1 MIIFDRNHSEV
12 SKMEENSSL
21 NNEKSLETE
30 EANSSSDEEV
40 VFEVTLID
48 LNEGGNNQNVDIR
61 LPIKG
66 LENFGFTCYFNAV
79 MQVLSQSSYFIQALK
94 DLYAHDC
101 KWKIPQLIVRNGH
114 VEEDSNSEALK
125 ITLHRQSPF
134 ISIFLELVRRITSNS
149 GESGSVNPN
158 LVFLFLEKEDS
169 FWVTLYSSN
178 FALNITFFLK
188 HILDFIKDC
197 SQSEFDYMDQQD
209 SHDFLRLF
217 LNVIGLEETERNKEA
232 LYSYFRATFYKSDFD
247 ENDKKLIEAYEYYAS
262 HTVVNKTF
270 GGLLISVIFCKE
282 CGTCYPRLEPF
293 MDLSLPLVQENQ
305 ESNQLVAFLRGGIQ
319 IEDCKGQD
327 MEENNK
333 KWTYSSDSL
342 NFKRQ
347 KKKMEHLEE
356 IETKRLKTNQLAEVE
371 NENENIHLNEFETLS
386 NSNLSG
392 HIDEDAKKNHIQENF
407 IQINEINNNEID
419 AVTDNSKKIDSSTA
433 TDNFTKISTSEKN
446 VAGLNKK
453 MDSLSLSVTEMI
465 CNANY
470 KCIVQSFSNV
480 DNRLSPTTT
489 FESNENNEN
498 QTCNLTESQIKEII
512 SNSLIPLK
520 SETNRNSS
528 EYTLDSCLQN
538 FTKPE
543 LLTDDNKYNCEKC
556 TEIKRQEIGVENLRV
571 YSNASKHLLI
581 FSPPPILT
589 LHLKRF
595 QLVGMNF
602 CKMEENVKFPLILDI
617 SPYCSSSSLILP
629 HMASVKEEI
638 LYSLYGIVEHSGSLD
653 GGHYIAY
660 VKVSK
665 RILNHSFIPKFPL
678 DQYNLEQLLQKCC
691 KTNSSQNIVED
702 IENTEEKQWYCIND
716 ERVKEVSEDKVLKCE
731 AYLLFYERIK

>member
-1 MIIFDRNHSEV
+1 MIIFDRTHSEV

-21 NNEKSLETE
+21 NNEKSLETK
-30 EANSSSDEEV
+30 EANSSSDEDV
-40 VFEVTLID
+40 ALEVTLIV

-66 LENFGFTCYFNAV
+66 LENFGYTCYFNAV
-79 MQVLSQSSYFIQALK
+79 MQVLSQSSFFIQGLT
-94 DLYAHDC
+94 DSYAHDY

-125 ITLHRQSPF
+125 ITIHRHSPF
-134 ISIFLELVRRITSNS
+134 INIFLGLVGRITSNS
-149 GESGSVNPN
+149 GESRSVNPN
-158 LVFLFLEKEDS
+158 LL
-169 FWVTLYSSN
+169 LYY
-178 FALNITFFLK
+178 LMQR
-188 HILDFIKDC
+188 
-197 SQSEFDYMDQQD
+197 QSEFDYMDQQD
-209 SHDFLRLF
+209 SQHFLRLF
-217 LNVIGLEETERNKEA
+217 LDVIGLEETERNEEA
-232 LYSYFRATFYKSDFD
+232 LYRYFKATLYKSDFD
-247 ENDKKLIEAYEYYAS
+247 ENDEKLIEAYGYYAS
-262 HTVVNKTF
+262 HTVVNQTF

-305 ESNQLVAFLRGGIQ
+305 ESNQPVAFLRGGIQ
-319 IEDCKGQD
+319 IEDYKGQD

-333 KWTYSSDSL
+333 KWTYNSDSL

-347 KKKMEHLEE
+347 KKKLEHLEE
-356 IETKRLKTNQLAEVE
+356 IETKRLKTNQWAEVE

-386 NSNLSG
+386 NINLSI
-392 HIDEDAKKNHIQENF
+392 HIDEDAKKSHIQENF

-433 TDNFTKISTSEKN
+433 TDNFTKIATSEKN

-453 MDSLSLSVTEMI
+453 MDALNLSATEMI
-465 CNANY
+465 CNEKG
-470 KCIVQSFSNV
+470 KCTDILQSFSNV
-480 DNRLSPTTT
+480 DNHLSPTTT
-489 FESNENNEN
+489 FESNEN
-498 QTCNLTESQIKEII
+498 QTCNLTESQIKEMI

-520 SETNRNSS
+520 PETNRNSS

-556 TEIKRQEIGVENLRV
+556 TEIKRQEIGDETLRI

-629 HMASVKEEI
+629 HMASVKDEI

-702 IENTEEKQWYCIND
+702 IENTEEKQWYYIND
-716 ERVKEVSEDKVLKCE
+716 ERVTEVSEDKVLKCE